1 MNNLIKVNTDE
12 NGDVI
17 ISGRELHEFL
27 EIGTDYKKWFDRMKE
42 YGFSENIDFATVSQK
57 SPITNGGY
65 QEKFDH
71 AIKYDLLK
79 NNRIVPLIEKES
91 A

>member
-1 MNNLIKVNTDE
+1 MNNLTKVNTDE

-57 SPITNGGY
+57 SPIANGGY